1 MNLLDEVRKRIKD
14 LQDQRAALDTERDE
28 RQAERIQLVAA
39 AEQRGAADLSDDERS
54 KFNDAGKRLA
64 DIKGELAA
72 LEERL
77 AAEQVTYLELQET
90 EDARRAAA
98 AKGPKGGGDDPNVRV
113 GKEARVYE
121 GQAGLYVRDLL
132 RTTRDFGLQG
142 SDEAMQRLNRHA
154 QELDVE
160 ARAIGRTTDTEWGFF
175 VPPLYE
181 ISDYADILRAGR
193 PFADLLSPRP
203 LPSGVD
209 QVKIPRLT
217 TGTKVRV
224 QAGDKA
230 AVTTQDIVSAE
241 TTAELVT
248 VAGYIDVAVQAIDQS
263 PVDTQSI
270 LFEDLQADY
279 VTQLD
284 TLLWSG
290 AGPASNQPLGALTL
304 TGTAVVTYTDATPT
318 AAELYRK
325 IGEAVAT
332 VNANRKLP
340 PNVIIMT
347 PARWYWFA
355 SSVDSSGRPL
365 TGFDNSFP
373 QNVPAFMSNIA
384 PEARVGTMFGLP
396 VIIDPNMPTNL
407 GAGTNQDTVV
417 VTRITDSRFWEGTPR
432 MAARPVADA
441 ASENLLVRFVYY
453 RYVIFLPGRYPTSWV
468 KIDGTGLTTPA
479 FT

>member
-1 MNLLDEVRKRIKD
+1 MKLLEEIQRRIAKMKEDKATLEAESLAKNAEARGILAEVEKRGDGALTDEETTKFSEARKRI
-14 LQDQRAALDTERDE
+14 
-28 RQAERIQLVAA
+28 
-39 AEQRGAADLSDDERS
+39 
-54 KFNDAGKRLA
+54 A
-64 DIKGELAA
+64 DIKGEIAKLDEDLQRAQ
-72 LEERL
+72 
-77 AAEQVTYLELQET
+77 EQYLEIRET
-90 EDARRAAA
+90 EDAARAAA
-98 AKGPKGGGDDPNVRV
+98 VASAPEPDARGRVTVRSEPRIY
-113 GKEARVYE
+113 GA
-121 GQAGLYVRDLL
+121 QPGLYVRDLI
-132 RTTRDFGLQG
+132 RTQREFGLAG
-142 SDEAMQRLNRHA
+142 GEEAMERLQRHSKEN
-154 QELDVE
+154 EVE
-160 ARAIGRTTDTEWGFF
+160 ARAIGRLTDTEWGFF
-175 VPPLYE
+175 VPPLYALD
-181 ISDYADILRAGR
+181 DYAEILRAGR
-193 PFADLLSPRP
+193 PFADLLNPRT

-230 AVTTQDIVSAE
+230 AVTTQDLVSAE

-263 PVDTQSI
+263 PLDTQDI
-270 LFEDLQADY
+270 IFEDLQADY
-279 VTQLD
+279 GTQLD

-290 AGPASNQPLGALTL
+290 AGPASNQPLGVLTL
-304 TGTAVVTYTDATPT
+304 TGTAVVTWTDANPT
-318 AAELYRK
+318 APEMYRK

-332 VNANRKLP
+332 VNGNRKLP

-355 SSVDSSGRPL
+355 SSVDTAGRPL

-407 GAGTNQDTVV
+407 GAGTNQDTILVG
-417 VTRITDSRFWEGTPR
+417 RITDARFWEGTPR
-432 MAARPVADA
+432 MSARPVVDA
-441 ASENLLVRFVYY
+441 ASENLLVRLLFY
-453 RYVIFLPGRYPTSWV
+453 RYVIFLPGRYPTSFAKV
-468 KIDGTGLTTPA
+468 DGTGLVTPA

>member
-1 MNLLDEVRKRIKD
+1 MKLLEEIQKRIAKLTED
-14 LQDQRAALDTERDE
+14 RAALVTESTNRN
-28 RQAERIQLVAA
+28 AEAVGLVDA
-39 AEQRGAADLSDDERS
+39 AEKRGDADMSEAEKAKFAEARS
-54 KFNDAGKRLA
+54 RIN
-64 DIKGELAA
+64 DIKGEIAKLD
-72 LEERL
+72 EELQR
-77 AAEQVTYLELQET
+77 ANSDMVELQET

-98 AKGPKGGGDDPNVRV
+98 AAAPKGDTKVTV
-113 GKEARVYE
+113 GKEPRAY
-121 GQAGLYVRDLL
+121 AGNPGMYLRDLM
-132 RTTRDFGLQG
+132 RSNGEFGLG
-142 SDEAMQRLNRHA
+142 GDVESRERLARHA
-154 QELDVE
+154 REIEVE
-160 ARAIGRTTDTEWGFF
+160 SRAIGRTTDTEWGFF

-181 ISDYADILRAGR
+181 LSDYAEILRAGR
-193 PFADLLSPRP
+193 PFADLIGSRP

-217 TGTKVRV
+217 TGTKARV

-230 AVTTQDIVSAE
+230 AVTTQDVVTAE

-248 VAGYIDVAVQAIDQS
+248 VAGYIDVAVQALDQS
-263 PVDTQSI
+263 PLDTQNI

-304 TGTAVVTYTDATPT
+304 GGTAIVTYTDATPT
-318 AAELYRK
+318 AAEFYRK
-325 IGEAVAT
+325 VGEAVAT

-340 PNVIIMT
+340 PNVIIMH
-347 PARWYWFA
+347 PSRWYWFA
-355 SSVDSSGRPL
+355 SSVDTAGRPL

-373 QNVPAFMSNIA
+373 QNVPAFMSEVA

-417 VTRITDSRFWEGTPR
+417 VTRITDTRFWEGTPR
-432 MAARPVADA
+432 MSARPVVDA
-441 ASENLLVRFVYY
+441 ASENLLVRLLFY
-453 RYVIFLPGRYPTSWV
+453 RYVIFLPGRYPTAWV

>member
-1 MNLLDEVRKRIKD
+1 MKLLEEIRARIEKLKAD
-14 LQDQRAALDTERDE
+14 REALVTERDA
-28 RQAERIQLVAA
+28 RNAEAVGLVDA
-39 AEQRGAADLSDDERS
+39 AEKRGDGDMNEDEKAKFTAVRS
-54 KFNDAGKRLA
+54 RIN
-64 DIKGELAA
+64 DIKGEMTK
-72 LEERL
+72 LEEDLQR
-77 AAEQVTYLELQET
+77 AQTEYVELQET

-98 AKGPKGGGDDPNVRV
+98 VVAPKGDPKVKV
-113 GKEARVYE
+113 GKEPRMYE
-121 GQAGLYVRDLL
+121 GQPGAYVRDLV
-132 RTTRDFGLQG
+132 RTTRDFGLAG
-142 SDEAMQRLNRHA
+142 GDEAMQRLQRHA
-154 QELDVE
+154 HELDVE
-160 ARAIGRTTDTEWGFF
+160 QRAIGRTTDTEWGFF
-175 VPPLYE
+175 VPPLYA
-181 ISDYADILRAGR
+181 IDDYADILRAGR
-193 PFADLLSPRP
+193 PFADLLNPRP
-203 LPSGVD
+203 LPGGID

-248 VAGYIDVAVQAIDQS
+248 VAGYIDVGVQAIDQS
-263 PVDTQSI
+263 PLDTQDI
-270 LFEDLQADY
+270 IFEDLQADY

-304 TGTAVVTYTDATPT
+304 TGTAIVTYTDATPT
-318 AAELYRK
+318 AAEFYRK
-325 IGEAVAT
+325 VGEAVAT

-340 PNVIIMT
+340 PNVIIMH
-347 PARWYWFA
+347 PSRWYWFA
-355 SSVDSSGRPL
+355 SSVDTAGRPI
-365 TGFDNSFP
+365 TGFENSSP
-373 QNVPAFMSNIA
+373 QNVPAFMSQIA

-407 GAGTNQDTVV
+407 GVGTNQDTVV
-417 VTRITDSRFWEGTPR
+417 VARITDARFWEGTPR
-432 MAARPVADA
+432 MSARPVVDA
-441 ASENLLVRFVYY
+441 ASENLLVRLLFY